1 MLFDTHSHLY
11 FEWLKELQG
20 EIIDKMRREW
30 VISVQI
36 GCNLE
41 SSKESISLARKY
53 SDVLYAS
60 VGFHPTDIQDVML
73 SSWVLTW
80 ELFTQEKEAMTS
92 FPWDVDFMG
101 DTMMK
106 YSLHEFERLIE
117 DNRDCVVAIGECW
130 FDFHYLSEERAKI
143 QKQNQYEWWLMQKE
157 IADRFSLP
165 MIIHTRDARD
175 ATFDFIRD
183 NDVWVAVMHCY
194 SEDIEFAERLMEL
207 SDDIMFSFSW
217 ILTYKN
223 ASKVQEAA
231 QKIPLERI
239 LIETDSPFLAPQ
251 PVRWTVNNPTNVVY
265 VLDKLV
271 ELRTEWMD
279 VIRRAV
285 YENGRNFYKI

>member
-11 FEWLKELQG
+11 FEWLRELQD
-20 EIIDKMRREW
+20 EIIDKMRKEW

-41 SSKESISLARKY
+41 SSKESIHLARKY

-60 VGFHPTDIQDVML
+60 VGFHPTDIQDIKI
-73 SSWVLTW
+73 STWVLLW
-80 ELFTQEKEAMTS
+80 ESVVQWMEASSS
-92 FPWDVDFMG
+92 FPWDVDFIG
-101 DTMMK
+101 NPMMT
-106 YSLHEFERLIE
+106 YSLHEFEKLIE
-117 DNRDCVVAIGECW
+117 DNRDCIVAIGECG
-130 FDFHYLSEERAKI
+130 FDFHYLSEENMKE
-143 QKQNQYEWWLMQKE
+143 QKQNQYEWWLIQKE
-157 IADRFSLP
+157 IADRYSLP

-183 NDVWVAVMHCY
+183 HDVWVAVMHCY
-194 SEDIEFAERLMEL
+194 SEDIAFAERLMEL

-239 LIETDSPFLAPQ
+239 MIETDSPFLSPQ
-251 PVRWTVNNPTNVVY
+251 PVRWTINNPTNVAY

-271 ELRTEWMD
+271 ELRTEWRD
-279 VIRRAV
+279 VIQRAV